1 MSSRSFWILVP
12 SLTLPLMGLG
22 VGTHPFFIVPL
33 KAKAEVFNQQIRDT
47 QKRVNGLFSEFPDLV
62 SLQLQWKKE
71 ESQTVELR
79 KKLLRFEKGIVGDS
93 ESLSSIRAR
102 GGGIDLLGQ
111 KTQGSYS
118 HRRLRV
124 SRKATPQEWVKFLDF
139 LEKSSPYLRV
149 FSLRVE
155 TEKPGVSDFVG
166 GEVELEMVT
175 KFSPPSVERNKR

>member
-1 MSSRSFWILVP
+1 MLSRNFWILVP
-12 SLTLPLMGLG
+12 GMTLPLMGLG
-22 VGTHPFFIVPL
+22 VGAHPFFIAPL
-33 KAKAEVFNQQIRDT
+33 RAKAEVFNQQIRDT
-47 QKRVNGLFSEFPDLV
+47 QKRINGLFSEFPDLA
-62 SLQLQWKKE
+62 SLQLQWEKE
-71 ESQTVELR
+71 ESQAVELR
-79 KKLLRFEKGIVGDS
+79 KKLLRFETGVVKDS
-93 ESLSSIRAR
+93 ESLSLILTR
-102 GGGIDLLGQ
+102 GGEIDLLGQ

-124 SRKATPQEWVKFLDF
+124 SRKATPQEWMEFLDS

-149 FSLRVE
+149 FSLRME